1 MENFRFKLAS
11 KSEPSS
17 SLGSDLLSFG
27 QKKLTE
33 RLEITKQ
40 QISKPIEKYTSS
52 LGVMSDSLELG
63 NAIMLDNLEQNV
75 KSNNLLKEILN
86 KNIQDNDK
94 TLIDLPNLPKKLKD
108 KISRVPN
115 KFKIG
120 FIGAAIALGAL
131 GLYSVLDTEDDE
143 QQEIDQPEEIENIPN
158 DIQTPPTNPEESE
171 DIGQPNDIQTPPINP
186 EESEDVGQPQRSQT
200 RRQSQTGN
208 VSRVSYQSN
217 NPQAF
222 SGTQIDKSS
231 DSSDATN
238 KNIVVKAKSVAFLSD
253 NFILKKGSQQNAT
266 GITKAS
272 FSSDTNFSAPPGA
285 QFAVSSTSGATP
297 MQGEQFSGGDLLPP
311 VQGPVSS
318 GFGQRARGNHE
329 GLDFAV
335 PVGTSV
341 IASTG
346 GTVIF
351 AGERGN
357 YGNLVTI
364 QSPDGIETRY
374 AHLSSIGV
382 AKGDAVTAGQ
392 EIAKSGNTG
401 LSTGPHLHFEVRRG
415 GTPIDPKT
423 VLGSAAQAPSKENE
437 MPGEPTPAGQATA
450 VSTENQSGVSMM
462 QASSSVG
469 SSLNEMSTQSTIA
482 ESAPPQVSVSIE
494 SDTDTPSID
503 MSIGRVQTPIDPN
516 EPGPVGISE
525 ELVREFF
532 GEIMS

>member
-27 QKKLTE
+27 QKKPTE

-171 DIGQPNDIQTPPINP
+171 D
-186 EESEDVGQPQRSQT
+186 VGQPQRSQT

-208 VSRVSYQSN
+208 VSRVSYQSD

-231 DSSDATN
+231 DSSDATS